1 MAGAAPAGVDRIL
14 RKGLED
20 EKRKRSFVQE
30 VSALAGGAGDKAA
43 ASVGSLDRTR
53 GFGLG

>member
-1 MAGAAPAGVDRIL
+1 MAGAASAGMDRIL

-20 EKRKRSFVQE
+20 EKRKRSAVQE
-30 VSALAGGAGDKAA
+30 VSALESREGDKTT
-43 ASVGSLDRTR
+43 ASLGCFDRAR